1 MLDMTMESVAQG
13 VEPGSEVVQVI
24 SAMRGGT
31 AEAVL
36 RQIAKGDNTVQCGTR
51 FDPMNE
57 THVTQG
63 RVTLKATGE
72 ERTVILKLDRKEG
85 LFLADGDS
93 ARCSLKG
100 CQRDG
105 CYQIVVGRHIPTHRI
120 DSLAQNIV
128 GTWLLHGTQWTD
140 RSGNVHVDPCGG
152 RIGDDK
158 SLVFPD
164 LFRRRGPEP
173 GYTPKMCATFWCPAY
188 VGLTDSHIF
197 ACIEDVDDA
206 RVDRAA
212 RAMQAVMSAIRVEEM
227 TVFYMD
233 KGVVHNDDW
242 KWTMR
247 LALLALSLEEQVQ
260 LMERNEA
267 VLLDVERRIRE
278 KGVRIVL
285 KPMSE
290 VSITKGFEYVATP
303 NGKKITQVLAK
314 RLRESGW
321 DFPEEQLTRY
331 THHTMGSYWCLLD
344 HVRTQEGIVLS
355 SEISERAVELLERC
369 GMLESLG
376 IPIYRKSGTHQP
388 FHRM

>member
-1 MLDMTMESVAQG
+1 MLDVTTEGGTQG
-13 VEPGSEVVQVI
+13 VAPGSKMVQTI

-36 RQIAKGDNTVQCGTR
+36 RQIAKGDNTKQCGTR
-51 FDPMNE
+51 FDPMSK
-57 THVTQG
+57 THVTKGQ
-63 RVTLKATGE
+63 VTLKATRE
-72 ERTVILKLDRKEG
+72 ERPVTLKLDCKEG
-85 LFLADGDS
+85 LFLADGDG
-93 ARCSLKG
+93 ARCSLKAFE
-100 CQRDG
+100 RDG
-105 CYQIVVGRHIPTHRI
+105 CYQIVVGRDVPTHRI

-164 LFRRRGPEP
+164 SFRRRGPEP
-173 GYTPKMCATFWCPAY
+173 GYAPKMCATFWCPAY
-188 VGLTDSHIF
+188 IGLTDPNIF
-197 ACIEDVDDA
+197 ACVDDIDDA
-206 RVDRAA
+206 RVDCAA
-212 RAMQAVMSAIRVEEM
+212 RAMQAVMSATGAEEM

-233 KGVVHNDDW
+233 KGVVYSDDW

-267 VLLDVERRIRE
+267 VLLDVARRIKAR
-278 KGVRIVL
+278 GVRIVL

-303 NGKKITQVLAK
+303 NGQKITQALAQ

-321 DFPEEQLTRY
+321 NFPEEQLTRY
-331 THHTMGSYWCLLD
+331 THHTMGSYWCLLE
-344 HVRTQEGIVLS
+344 HVRIQEGIVLS
-355 SEISERAVELLERC
+355 SEISERAVELLEHC